1 MARLVHADHGQ
12 IGVTDIVGTG
22 LYDPERARETPLW
35 ARELHGFDTHV
46 PETEEYGVTSF
57 VHRARQPCDP
67 AHVHA
72 VLTDALP
79 GVIRAKGHFW
89 IATRPDWVAAYG
101 LAGAQAAITPLDAAL
116 VGVDTVFLPALH
128 AAQPDPFLVW
138 RRANWGLA
146 IAVGGA
152 AVVSRLDPAGQAGR
166 GRSFE
171 QPLPGRRPDRVART
185 LRELDRLQAR
195 CLAHN
200 APMVWGAACPVRN
213 VLRS

>member
-1 MARLVHADHGQ
+1 
-12 IGVTDIVGTG
+12 
-22 LYDPERARETPLW
+22 
-35 ARELHGFDTHV
+35 
-46 PETEEYGVTSF
+46 
-57 VHRARQPCDP
+57 
-67 AHVHA
+67 
-72 VLTDALP
+72 
-79 GVIRAKGHFW
+79 
-89 IATRPDWVAAYG
+89 
-101 LAGAQAAITPLDAAL
+101 
-116 VGVDTVFLPALH
+116 VFLPALH

-171 QPLPGRRPDRVART
+171 QPLPGRWPDRVART